1 MRLTLTL
8 SLLALLT
15 AASAAYHS
23 SPAAAQISPPAQQT
37 PSAHPP
43 NWANDRFAP
52 TGTHPPIHSST
63 HPPTLSYRDAFYFSD
78 RFGYRITWPSS
89 MIITPSESALPTQP
103 ARPLEVLELWNQA
116 DFPNRANLPE
126 TPPLITITVYDNA
139 RRLPLSAYKGELSRN
154 DDRAVTIAGQR
165 AVAAQ
170 FPEGVIA
177 YTATGLYESD
187 NVLFASPNGRY
198 VFRISGGYMDANA
211 PIRQTFQQVVSSFSF
226 DVLPRSTPSARWRI
240 NYSRLQGL
248 LRDRNWRAAD
258 LETRAIL
265 QRLAGPSGDFLY
277 GSATALSRVPPED
290 LRTLDTLWSNASGG
304 RFGFTAQQRVWRQV
318 VQSSRDPKTRVDRFA
333 QAVGW
338 RGGQL
343 PENPLRQF
351 LGTQWRL
358 DTDLNNTAQA
368 PVGHFPWV
376 GISSERL
383 SDIMREHSM
392 GCGSCVVDAMVLANE
407 RFYDYLPALFGRL
420 SAIRR

>member
-1 MRLTLTL
+1 MRRTLTL

-15 AASAAYHS
+15 AASATQFC
-23 SPAAAQISPPAQQT
+23 SPASAQFPSPKTAQRT
-37 PSAHPP
+37 PFTHPP
-43 NWANDRFAP
+43 NGANDRFAP
-52 TGTHPPIHSST
+52 TGPST
-63 HPPTLSYRDAFYFSD
+63 HRPIYASAHSPTSYRDAFYFSD
-78 RFGYRITWPSS
+78 RFGYRIIWPSG
-89 MIITPSESALPTQP
+89 MIITPTESTLPTRP
-103 ARPLEVLELWNQA
+103 ARPLEVLELWNQV

-126 TPPLITITVYDNA
+126 TPPLVTITVYDNA
-139 RRLPLSAYKGELSRN
+139 RRLPLSTYKGELSRN
-154 DDRAVTIAGQR
+154 DDRPVMVAGQR
-165 AVAAQ
+165 A
-170 FPEGVIA
+170 IA

-187 NVLFASPNGRY
+187 HVLFASPNGRY
-198 VFRISGGYMDANA
+198 VVRISGGYMAANA
-211 PIRQTFQQVVSSFSF
+211 PIRQAFQQVVSSFTF
-226 DVLPRSTPSARWRI
+226 DVLPRTSPAARWRI
-240 NYSRLQGL
+240 NYSRLQSL

-265 QRLAGPSGDFLY
+265 QRIAAPSGDLLY
-277 GSATALSRVPPED
+277 GSAVALSRIPLED

-304 RFGFTAQQRVWRQV
+304 RFGFTAQQRIWRQA
-318 VQSSRDPKTRVDRFA
+318 VQSSRDPRTRVDRFA
-333 QAVGW
+333 EAVGW

-351 LGTQWRL
+351 LSAPWRL
-358 DTDLNNTAQA
+358 DTDLNDTAQA

-383 SDIMREHSM
+383 SDIMREHAM